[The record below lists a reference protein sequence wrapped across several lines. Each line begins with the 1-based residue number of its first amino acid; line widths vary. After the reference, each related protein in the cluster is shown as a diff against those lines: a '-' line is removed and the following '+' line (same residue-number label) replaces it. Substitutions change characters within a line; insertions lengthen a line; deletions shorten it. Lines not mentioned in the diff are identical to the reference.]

1 MDFLGLSHRF
11 ESLILT
17 ESLVGLSPLSEP
29 MGGTVR
35 VRFLA
40 GRKARREQIEELP
53 VSFADRRGDRV
64 DKAARGGRRIK
75 ERRESR
81 GSIGGRTEPS

>member
-1 MDFLGLSHRF
+1 MKHRSYVITVDLFLRWTGVVTGALSM
-11 ESLILT
+11 
-17 ESLVGLSPLSEP
+17 LV
-29 MGGTVR
+29 V